1 LERTLGDDL
10 ERTLSDDTDASLIP
24 PPATSTYLFRV
35 FSYDRPLLPPARHDL
50 SDIVEVRIGRG
61 ERAAVREGDRLAI
74 GARDPRISTKHAR
87 LRRVAEGWSI
97 EDLNSRNGTA
107 VGGASVQR
115 ALLGDGDWIECG
127 RTIFRFR
134 TGLPALAG
142 SDPDTEA
149 TGPTLETRTLS
160 PAFSQDIQRFA
171 RVAASRVPLV
181 LAGETGTGKELAA
194 RAAHALSG
202 RRGAFVAVNCAALPA
217 ALVEGELFGHR
228 RGAFSGAIE
237 DRPGLLRSAEGG
249 TLLLDEVGDLS
260 MSAQA
265 SLLRA
270 LQERQ
275 VMSVGATRPVP
286 VDFRLIVAGQRPLE
300 DLVREGRFRPDLLA
314 RTAGF
319 TLLLPPLHER
329 AEDLGLLIAALLPR
343 LTPTPEAVTFTKG
356 AARALF
362 GHRFPLNVRELEKA
376 LETALVLAGDA
387 PIDRVHLP
395 DAITRSGETGP
406 SGGTT
411 GSSLPLPAPSGA
423 EDSEGRATLIALL
436 EEHRGNISAIAR
448 VTGKARVQIR
458 RSLRRHGMDPA
469 RFRDE

>member
-1 LERTLGDDL
+1 MEDTLSDDM
-10 ERTLSDDTDASLIP
+10 ERTLSDDTEASLLP

-35 FSYDRPLLPPARHDL
+35 FSYDRPLLAPARHDL
-50 SDIVEVRIGRG
+50 SDTVEVLIGRG
-61 ERAAVREGDRLAI
+61 ERAAVREGERLAL
-74 GARDPRISTKHAR
+74 GAPDPRMSARHAR
-87 LRRVAEGWSI
+87 LRRVAQGWSI
-97 EDLNSRNGTA
+97 EDLDSRNGTA
-107 VGGASVQR
+107 VGGLSVQR
-115 ALLGDGDWIECG
+115 ALLHDGDWIECG
-127 RTIFRFR
+127 RTLYRFR
-134 TGLPALAG
+134 TGLPAPAD
-142 SDPDTEA
+142 SDSDTEA
-149 TGPTLETRTLS
+149 TGPTLEMRTLS
-160 PAFSQDIQRFA
+160 PAFSRDIQRFA
-171 RVAASRVPLV
+171 RIAASRVPLV

-249 TLLLDEVGDLS
+249 TLLLDEVGDLTL
-260 MSAQA
+260 SAQA

-275 VMSVGATRPVP
+275 VMSVGATRPVS

-300 DLVREGRFRPDLLA
+300 DLVSEGRFRPDLLA

-319 TLLLPPLHER
+319 TLLLPPLRER

-343 LTPTPEAVTFTKG
+343 LTPTPEAVTFTKA

-376 LETALVLAGDA
+376 LEAALVLAGDA
-387 PIDRVHLP
+387 PIDLEHLP
-395 DAITRSGETGP
+395 DAITGSREILASSGAP
-406 SGGTT
+406 
-411 GSSLPLPAPSGA
+411 GSSLSLPGPSGA
-423 EDSEGRATLIALL
+423 EDSEDRAALIALL
-436 EEHRGNISAIAR
+436 QEHRGNISAIAR
-448 VTGKARVQIR
+448 ATGKARVQIR
-458 RSLRRHGMDPA
+458 RSMRRHGMDA
-469 RFRDE
+469 TRFRDG